1 MLAMTRSAFTIAI
14 ALICGAAAAGS
25 LPVTFTSPCKCRDHH
40 GKGRLAVKSDPS
52 TPPAD
57 ASAIQALTPSVI
69 FSWPGPDVHLTGQ
82 SGRTGIENKWFVLTG
97 RVVAVKAETDG
108 DLHIDLQDAAGD
120 KPGIV
125 VVEVP
130 EKPQWCSIRETVF
143 NWTRTRFPFHTGSA
157 KKLKLNQS
165 PVITVTGRAFFDV
178 GHSLKNQKSNRRS
191 REART
196 LASRS

>member
-1 MLAMTRSAFTIAI
+1 M
-14 ALICGAAAAGS
+14 
-25 LPVTFTSPCKCRDHH
+25 
-40 GKGRLAVKSDPS
+40 
-52 TPPAD
+52 
-57 ASAIQALTPSVI
+57 
-69 FSWPGPDVHLTGQ
+69 
-82 SGRTGIENKWFVLTG
+82 LTG
-97 RVVAVKAETDG
+97 RIVSVKAETDG